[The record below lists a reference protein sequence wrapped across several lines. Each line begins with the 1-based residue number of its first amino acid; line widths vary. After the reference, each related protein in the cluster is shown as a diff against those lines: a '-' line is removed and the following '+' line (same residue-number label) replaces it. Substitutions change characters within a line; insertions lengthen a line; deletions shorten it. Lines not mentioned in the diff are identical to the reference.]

1 MELEVGMIT
10 KSGNFILTKKI
21 EDIHELI
28 EVLYKEKSIFARRRM
43 YASAVLLNFPLMLLT
58 IWLKHGLFYT
68 ATRIK

>member
-43 YASAVLLNFPLMLLT
+43 YA
-58 IWLKHGLFYT
+58 
-68 ATRIK
+68 